1 VAVRSLPGAHPGTAG
16 RILAKALSAPG
27 GLAVALVLPPLFLH
41 VDHQPGTTVH
51 VGSVGVRVALSDICV
66 LILAVAALVAGIRS
80 GFGRLRAGKW
90 VWIAGATLLAMIAAA
105 TLYGRAVHS
114 DYRLGT
120 HAVTAAK
127 FAEYA
132 LIALAV
138 PLLVRTLAD
147 LGALLAGLTAWST
160 AATVTALMQFFG
172 ADVASA
178 WPAGRRQPSF
188 LGHHDFAALSGAT
201 LALALAAIALGPA
214 WPFGRLLPAV
224 AGVGGGIG
232 MIISGSSA
240 GAIGVIAAAGLA
252 ALLVRMRSGITLR
265 RVAGLA
271 TVVAVVSAGVVVLRG
286 HDFDQFLRWLG
297 VRPAEQ
303 TTSQDVQ
310 SYAQRTVLLYI
321 GWRIFEGH
329 PVAGVGWQASS
340 QHSSYAPY
348 LADAHREFPH
358 TAAKAFPGPGHEY
371 GVQNAWVQA
380 LADLGVIGFAL
391 LLAFFAT
398 ALVLAGRVA
407 LRGPPADSL
416 GGLVAFLWLLVA
428 GAVWT
433 ALGLVAGIPLDA
445 LVWLSAGLAVV
456 AAAGVRD
463 VHA

>member
-1 VAVRSLPGAHPGTAG
+1 VAVRSLPGAHPGAAG
-16 RILAKALSAPG
+16 RILEKALSAPG

-51 VGSVGVRVALSDICV
+51 VGSVGVHLALSDFCV
-66 LILAVAALVAGIRS
+66 LILAAAGLASGIRS
-80 GFGRLRAGKW
+80 GFGRLRAGIP
-90 VWIAGATLLAMIAAA
+90 VWIAGAALLAMIGAA

-114 DYRLGT
+114 DYHLGT

-132 LIALAV
+132 LLALV
-138 PLLVRTLAD
+138 LPLLVRTLAD
-147 LGALLAGLTAWST
+147 LGALLAGLTAWSV
-160 AATVTALMQFFG
+160 AATVTALIQFFG

-201 LALALAAIALGPA
+201 LALAFAAIALDAA
-214 WPFGRLLPAV
+214 WPFGRPLAVV
-224 AGVGGGIG
+224 AGLAGGVGLIL
-232 MIISGSSA
+232 SGSSA
-240 GAIGVIAAAGLA
+240 GAVGAIAAAALA
-252 ALLVRMRSGITLR
+252 ALLVRLRSGITLR

-271 TVVAVVSAGVVVLRG
+271 AIVAVVSAGVVVLRG
-286 HDFDQFLRWLG
+286 HDFDQFLRWVG

-321 GWRIFEGH
+321 GWRIFLGH
-329 PVAGVGWQASS
+329 PIGGVGWQASS

-348 LADAHREFPH
+348 LADARRRFPH
-358 TAAKAFPGPGHEY
+358 TAAQAFPGPGHEY

-380 LADLGVIGFAL
+380 LADLGVAGFAL
-391 LLAFFAT
+391 LVAFFASG
-398 ALVLAGRVA
+398 LFLAGRVA
-407 LRGPPADSL
+407 LRGPPGDSVV
-416 GGLVAFLWLLVA
+416 GLVAFLWLLIAA
-428 GAVWT
+428 GVWT

-456 AAAGVRD
+456 AAAGLRHVD
-463 VHA
+463 A

>member
-1 VAVRSLPGAHPGTAG
+1 
-16 RILAKALSAPG
+16 
-27 GLAVALVLPPLFLH
+27 
-41 VDHQPGTTVH
+41 VH
-51 VGSVGVRVALSDICV
+51 VGSVGVHVALSDLYV
-66 LILAVAALVAGIRS
+66 LILAGVALGAGIRL
-80 GFGRLRAGKW
+80 GFGRLRAGTP
-90 VWIAGATLLAMIAAA
+90 VWIAGAALLVMIAAA
-105 TLYGRAVHS
+105 TFYGRAVHS

-132 LIALAV
+132 LLALAL
-138 PLLVRTLAD
+138 PLLVRSLAD
-147 LGALLAGLTAWST
+147 LGAFLSGLTAWSS
-160 AATVTALMQFFG
+160 AATVTALIQFFG

-201 LALALAAIALGPA
+201 LALAFAAIALGPA
-214 WPFGRLLPAV
+214 WPFGRTLAV
-224 AGVGGGIG
+224 AAGVAGGVGLIL
-232 MIISGSSA
+232 SGSSA
-240 GAIGVIAAAGLA
+240 GAIGAIAAAALT
-252 ALLVRMRSGITLR
+252 ALLVRVRAGITLR

-271 TVVAVVSAGVVVLRG
+271 MVVAVVSAGVVVLRG
-286 HDFDQFLRWLG
+286 QDFDQFLRWLG

-321 GWRIFEGH
+321 GWRIFLGH

-348 LADAHREFPH
+348 LRDARKRFPG
-358 TAAKAFPGPGHEY
+358 TAAKAFPAPGHEY

-391 LLAFFAT
+391 LAAFFAT
-398 ALVLAGRVA
+398 ALALAGRVA
-407 LRGPPADSL
+407 LRAPPAASL
-416 GGLVAFLWLLVA
+416 CGLIAFLWLLVA

-445 LVWLSAGLAVV
+445 LVWLAAGLAVV